1 MEINTC
7 KLAPQEVIAVLESEK
22 KIILATAAN
31 NRVTTRTMSHINDGM
46 VIYFQTGKNYL
57 KCQQIH
63 SNPNVAISVDGYDI
77 EGKATIL
84 GHPLDEEN
92 TLFARL
98 YKEKHPQYTAI
109 WSTYPEEVVVKVEI
123 EMVRKWRYID
133 GKPFIAIWN
142 LEGK

>member
-7 KLAPQEVIAVLESEK
+7 KLATQEVVAVLESEK

-57 KCQQIH
+57 KCQQIQA
-63 SNPNVAISVDGYDI
+63 NPNVAISVDGYDI

-92 TLFARL
+92 SLFAKL
-98 YKEKHPQYTAI
+98 YKEKHPQYTDI

-123 EMVRKWRYID
+123 EQVRKWRYID
-133 GKPFIAIWN
+133 GKPFIATWN
-142 LEGK
+142 LER